1 MVLANTS
8 PRDDGSV
15 PGAYAMSE
23 ARPVHIVGNLS
34 GLPDSAMGPRNIVW
48 WGNIG
53 FMLIEGT
60 AFVLAGGAYLY
71 LQSQGLGWPTA
82 GAQLPDLLWST
93 IFTIGLLLS
102 AVPNAWVL
110 RKARE
115 KSASGVRTGTL
126 LMTAIAVI
134 LCGARWFE
142 LQHLNA
148 PWYESAYGS
157 VVWMLMVLHTSH
169 VVTDLGDTAV
179 QSAWL
184 YTHTV
189 GDDQFADVEDNANY
203 WSFVVVA
210 WLPIYGLIYW
220 LPRLT

>member
-1 MVLANTS
+1 MTAALPTK
-8 PRDDGSV
+8 
-15 PGAYAMSE
+15 
-23 ARPVHIVGNLS
+23 IVGNLS
-34 GLPDSAMGPRNIVW
+34 GLPESAEGSRHLVW

-53 FMLIEGT
+53 FMAIEGT
-60 AFVLAGGAYLY
+60 GFALAAGVYLY
-71 LQSQGLGWPTA
+71 LYSQSRGWPTP
-82 GAQLPDLLWST
+82 GNQPPDLLWST
-93 IFTIGLLLS
+93 IFTVGLVLS
-102 AVPNAWVL
+102 EIPNLWVL
-110 RKARE
+110 KKARD
-115 KSASGVRTGTL
+115 KSAAGVRVGTL
-126 LMTAIAVI
+126 LMTVI
-134 LCGARWFE
+134 GLVLAGARWFE

-203 WSFVVVA
+203 WSFVVIA
-210 WLPIYGLIYW
+210 WLPIYAMIYW